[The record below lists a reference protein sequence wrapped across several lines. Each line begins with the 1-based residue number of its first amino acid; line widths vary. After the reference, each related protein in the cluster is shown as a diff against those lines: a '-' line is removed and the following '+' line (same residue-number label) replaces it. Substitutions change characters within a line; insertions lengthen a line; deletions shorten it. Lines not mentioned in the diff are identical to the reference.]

1 MVETPAG
8 CPSSLFPLN
17 LAVFGQSCFQFNFEK
32 SDWEVARNRCLSD
45 GGDLIQIRTEP
56 LQRFLERL
64 LELQKTE
71 KTGFWIGAT
80 DKDIESKWEWATGSF
95 NKVVMQFTLAQN
107 SNIRVFL
114 ISTLVLLNFYNY
126 KVK

>member
-32 SDWEVARNRCLSD
+32 SDWEVARNQCLSD

-56 LQRFLERL
+56 LQRFLEQL
-64 LELQKTE
+64 LGLQKTE

-114 ISTLVLLNFYNY
+114 ISTLVLLNFYN
-126 KVK
+126 